1 MIIYI
6 EKMEKTE
13 FEFEEAMRLYDE
25 SRVIKV
31 GNREYKL
38 ISDKCKE
45 YISKYFYCTNDDNYY
60 YWDAINQNM
69 KSYNY
74 ESFIRVFF
82 NRLPNE
88 INKWFFKE
96 NRKIY
101 NVICET
107 KKPRIEGK
115 NFNVFEGLMHEK
127 RKYEEHSEE
136 AKKGVELMISYMK
149 KILANNDDKILQYI
163 LLWLSNMCKGNKN
176 DSILYLKGIEGIGK
190 STLSTFLMNYVIGP
204 KISML
209 AGAKILKGSYNNSLC
224 GKLLVI
230 FEELE
235 SFSVYDW
242 EGASSTLKKMVTEEY
257 MLYEEKYVRQF
268 LAKNINNYIINSNN
282 EIRNSDGRRIFI
294 VPISTIHKGDTEFF
308 GKLKKGCYN
317 NDVGSAFY
325 NRLIEMNTDEFY
337 AQNFPET
344 EAKNDAIVERLD
356 YVYRFLKDTYILK
369 NESLNG
375 TVKEVYEEY
384 VQYMKNINKT
394 YLSKYKFSSKLK
406 EINIDHYKSDS
417 NNKYKVSSE
426 DLKEKAIKNKWI
438 HQLDEFTEVN
448 KVQCLFDD
456 NDPSPKGDK
465 GLDYGIQPLFKDEK
479 DIDEDYDIPDPDPK
493 QETGIIVFLNYNV
506 FVEKKQD
513 TETEKVTEKVTEKL
527 TEKVTEKVSQYDQC
541 IFDEGYQ
548 ELDLQEAKCLL
559 FDALDIIN

>member
-1 MIIYI
+1 
-6 EKMEKTE
+6 
-13 FEFEEAMRLYDE
+13 
-25 SRVIKV
+25 
-31 GNREYKL
+31 
-38 ISDKCKE
+38 
-45 YISKYFYCTNDDNYY
+45 
-60 YWDAINQNM
+60 
-69 KSYNY
+69 
-74 ESFIRVFF
+74 
-82 NRLPNE
+82 
-88 INKWFFKE
+88 
-96 NRKIY
+96 
-101 NVICET
+101 
-107 KKPRIEGK
+107 
-115 NFNVFEGLMHEK
+115 
-127 RKYEEHSEE
+127 
-136 AKKGVELMISYMK
+136 
-149 KILANNDDKILQYI
+149 
-163 LLWLSNMCKGNKN
+163 
-176 DSILYLKGIEGIGK
+176 
-190 STLSTFLMNYVIGP
+190 
-204 KISML
+204 
-209 AGAKILKGSYNNSLC
+209 
-224 GKLLVI
+224 
-230 FEELE
+230 
-235 SFSVYDW
+235 
-242 EGASSTLKKMVTEEY
+242 
-257 MLYEEKYVRQF
+257 
-268 LAKNINNYIINSNN
+268 
-282 EIRNSDGRRIFI
+282 
-294 VPISTIHKGDTEFF
+294 
-308 GKLKKGCYN
+308 
-317 NDVGSAFY
+317 
-325 NRLIEMNTDEFY
+325 MNTDEFY

-559 FDALDIIN
+559 FDALNIIN